1 MHSTYSSQYTKS
13 LFDEA
18 DATIVAYRVYDLLK
32 DPIDW
37 KNAHHGE
44 NYLDMVKDK
53 YRTFEMEYPNTE
65 GAGKLP
71 SMFTEEFGP
80 ELYKYNRLVD
90 RYCNEFE
97 VIAEKRVDGIYF
109 THGWSNIRTCYVDAV
124 GKGGWAS
131 ITYIKPKLFVLV
143 LKDRYYRDLIVKQ
156 LYPHV
161 SLKLSRFLFG
171 PDENPG
177 WGGSVFMPYCHD
189 SGNFAHSFVVILSEA
204 DVSSKSLTV
213 YYGNFASKVFSTEG
227 GSVKLIDEKGVE
239 WTCTVEYS
247 ALPYQH
253 VKVSGEWRSMV
264 RARNYTEGAH
274 IMFGSPTL
282 GYVRQ
287 LFVKKRY

>member
-1 MHSTYSSQYTKS
+1 MHSTYCSQYTKS

-37 KNAHHGE
+37 NNAHHGE
-44 NYLDMVKDK
+44 NYLDMVKVK

-97 VIAEKRVDGIYF
+97 
-109 THGWSNIRTCYVDAV
+109 
-124 GKGGWAS
+124 
-131 ITYIKPKLFVLV
+131 
-143 LKDRYYRDLIVKQ
+143 

-161 SLKLSRFLFG
+161 CLKLSQFLFG

-204 DVSSKSLTV
+204 DVSSQSLIC
-213 YYGNFASKVFSTEG
+213 STEG

-253 VKVSGEWRSMV
+253 VEVSGEWRSMV

>member
-1 MHSTYSSQYTKS
+1 
-13 LFDEA
+13 
-18 DATIVAYRVYDLLK
+18 
-32 DPIDW
+32 
-37 KNAHHGE
+37 
-44 NYLDMVKDK
+44 
-53 YRTFEMEYPNTE
+53 
-65 GAGKLP
+65 
-71 SMFTEEFGP
+71 MFTEEFGL

-161 SLKLSRFLFG
+161 CLKFSRYLFG

-177 WGGSVFMPYCHD
+177 WGGSVFMPCCHD

-204 DVSSKSLTV
+204 DVSSQSLV
-213 YYGNFASKVFSTEG
+213 CCFESFVVFYE
-227 GSVKLIDEKGVE
+227 SVNV
-239 WTCTVEYS
+239 TSC
-247 ALPYQH
+247 
-253 VKVSGEWRSMV
+253 
-264 RARNYTEGAH
+264 
-274 IMFGSPTL
+274 F
-282 GYVRQ
+282 
-287 LFVKKRY
+287 